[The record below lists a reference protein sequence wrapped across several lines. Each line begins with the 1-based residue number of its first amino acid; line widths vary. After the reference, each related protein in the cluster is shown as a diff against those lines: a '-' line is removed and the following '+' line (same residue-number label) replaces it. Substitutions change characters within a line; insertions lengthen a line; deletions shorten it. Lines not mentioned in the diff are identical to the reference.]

1 MKQLVMNIQKYH
13 DDIMSAHLSFVFIQG
28 LSELMHLDD
37 LYLKVILFAASNII
51 ITFVVVNEPTCLLQ

>member
-1 MKQLVMNIQKYH
+1 
-13 DDIMSAHLSFVFIQG
+13 MSAHLSFVFIQG

-37 LYLKVILFAASNII
+37 LYLKVMFSYEQCLFAASNII